1 MARIGRWCF
10 RHRWLTLAMW
20 LLAVTAGALSAGTVF
35 NSLADN
41 NNPRHVESIEA
52 YDTLASATETG
63 GTVAG
68 IITGVD
74 PRDSRTA
81 DAISA
86 ATAEL
91 RDIAD
96 VKAVAPPV
104 PSKDGRDLLLGVTLD
119 KVERPARNVAADAI
133 SARLHRLGGDL
144 RAGGQQAA
152 EVRVGGGPVLN
163 REANRAVR
171 DDLARAETLSLPLTL
186 VVLVIVFGGLVA
198 AGLPVLA
205 AVVSVAGAMVL
216 LLGFSK
222 VTDLDSNTVTVVSLL
237 GLGLSIDY
245 GLLLVARYREE
256 RAAGFDPANA
266 VGRAWAT
273 AGRTVLFSA
282 LTVAAAL
289 AGLLTF
295 EVPGLRALG
304 AGGVLIAVVAM
315 LAALTFTAAMLGI
328 THRWVK
334 PSKRAA
340 RRRAHFGD
348 AAEIGL
354 FARLSRFVQHH
365 PVLVALTASVAL
377 LVAGIPLLTGTVKL
391 PGIAQIP
398 KSLESVQVANEL
410 GSRFGQTQTPAVT
423 VVARTDPATLD
434 SWAARWADRATV
446 QKATPVGGGVSRL
459 DLAGSGDPQGRA
471 AQDLV
476 ADVRADRPP
485 NVESWVTGDAAVLV
499 DLIGLIDRGLPW
511 AVGVTLLAMVL
522 LLFAFTGSLVVP
534 VKAILANVV
543 SLGATFG
550 VMYAVFEHGWLAGP
564 LHTITVGGLDPFVI
578 VIVFAFAFGLSMDY
592 EVFLLG
598 RIKEYVDRG
607 WDTDTAVRRGLQHT
621 GRIITSAALLMV
633 IVFACFAGARMG
645 QIEQIGLGLA
655 VAVLIDATVVRCL
668 LVPATMTM
676 LGRWNWWAPAPLARL
691 HARVGLGEHLLP
703 DPVPAP
709 DRELQRVP

>member
-20 LLAVTAGALSAGTVF
+20 LVAVSAGALSAGTVF

-52 YDTLASATETG
+52 YDTLTSATETG

-96 VKAVAPPV
+96 VEAVAPPV

-152 EVRVGGGPVLN
+152 EVRVGGGPVLT

-256 RAAGFDPANA
+256 RAAGFDPASA

-423 VVARTDPATLD
+423 VVARTDPGTLD
-434 SWAARWADRATV
+434 AWAARWTDRATV
-446 QKATPVGGGVSRL
+446 
-459 DLAGSGDPQGRA
+459 
-471 AQDLV
+471 
-476 ADVRADRPP
+476 
-485 NVESWVTGDAAVLV
+485 
-499 DLIGLIDRGLPW
+499 
-511 AVGVTLLAMVL
+511 
-522 LLFAFTGSLVVP
+522 
-534 VKAILANVV
+534 
-543 SLGATFG
+543 
-550 VMYAVFEHGWLAGP
+550 
-564 LHTITVGGLDPFVI
+564 
-578 VIVFAFAFGLSMDY
+578 
-592 EVFLLG
+592 
-598 RIKEYVDRG
+598 
-607 WDTDTAVRRGLQHT
+607 
-621 GRIITSAALLMV
+621 
-633 IVFACFAGARMG
+633 
-645 QIEQIGLGLA
+645 
-655 VAVLIDATVVRCL
+655 
-668 LVPATMTM
+668 
-676 LGRWNWWAPAPLARL
+676 
-691 HARVGLGEHLLP
+691 
-703 DPVPAP
+703 
-709 DRELQRVP
+709 